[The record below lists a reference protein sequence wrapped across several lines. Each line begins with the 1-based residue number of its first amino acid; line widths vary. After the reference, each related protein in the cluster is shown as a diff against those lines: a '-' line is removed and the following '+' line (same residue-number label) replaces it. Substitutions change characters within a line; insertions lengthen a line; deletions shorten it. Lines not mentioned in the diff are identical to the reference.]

1 MNGSLTIVGLGEALF
16 DIFGRDQRLGGA
28 PLNAAVHAHALGQ
41 HHGVAGAVVSR
52 LGDDPLGHQARQA
65 LADRGMPTD
74 FLQFDPD
81 MATGRVY
88 VTTQGGE
95 PSYEIVENVAWD
107 HLQWDPDLEDLSRR
121 CDALV
126 FGSLAQRDAQSRS
139 TIQRFVESAR
149 HAFKLFD
156 VNLRQDYYDRNV
168 LRRGLEIAD
177 AVKLNQ
183 DEFGMLDD
191 LFGLADPADLLGKFE
206 LSTVAL
212 TRGAEGTRLITP
224 GGQVDGAKAPFNPAP
239 DADAVG
245 AGDSVAASI
254 LVGRCL
260 RMDDQAI
267 ADAANAVGAF
277 VAGQP
282 GATPTLPDELVAR
295 FA

>member
-1 MNGSLTIVGLGEALF
+1 MSGNLTIVGLGEALF
-16 DIFGRDQRLGGA
+16 DVFGSERKLGGA
-28 PLNAAVHAHALGQ
+28 PLNAAVHAHALGAAR
-41 HHGVAGAVVSR
+41 GVQGVVVAR
-52 LGDDPLGHQARQA
+52 LGDDDLGAEARQA
-65 LADRGMPTD
+65 LVDRGMPTD
-74 FLQFDPD
+74 YLQFDPD

-88 VTTQGGE
+88 VTTTHGE
-95 PSYEIVENVAWD
+95 PDYEIVEDVAWD
-107 HLQWDPDLEDLSRR
+107 RLQWDPDLEDLSRR

-126 FGSLAQRDAQSRS
+126 FGSLAQRDAQARS
-139 TIQRFVESAR
+139 TVQRFVDSAR

-156 VNLRQDYYDRNV
+156 VNLRQDFYSRN
-168 LRRGLEIAD
+168 LLQRGLELAN

-183 DEFGMLDD
+183 DEFGVLAD
-191 LFGLADPADLLGKFE
+191 LFDVAEPADLLAKFA
-206 LSTVAL
+206 LTTVAL
-212 TRGAEGTRLITP
+212 TRGAEGTRLIT
-224 GGQVDGAKAPFNPAP
+224 GQGQVDGVKAPFDPAP

-267 ADAANAVGAF
+267 ANAANAVGAF